1 MSIKSVSGERT
12 FESNGT
18 VRQGRQLRSLKLLS
32 AGIRTADDVIKAQV
46 GVIQDGLEGLVTPVL
61 MGHTVRGF
69 SNILKAVE
77 IQQRWGKTN
86 AKTGIKELT
95 ISP

>member
-1 MSIKSVSGERT
+1 M
-12 FESNGT
+12 
-18 VRQGRQLRSLKLLS
+18 
-32 AGIRTADDVIKAQV
+32 
-46 GVIQDGLEGLVTPVL
+46 IQDGLEGLVTPVL